1 MKKLISGNSLAKRT
15 LLLAGVLAVA
25 CTTVWAQNDAAPPA
39 GQMRPRG
46 GNPER
51 ELQMLTHRLD
61 LTADQQAQVKTL
73 LTERTQ
79 KMEALRGGAPS
90 ADAASAPPPPRRG
103 QMEAIRN
110 DTDTKIT
117 ALLNDDQKAKFAA
130 LQQER
135 KERMEHRQGPGSGG
149 DNAPPPPPPPSGL

>member
-1 MKKLISGNSLAKRT
+1 MKKLISGHSPAKRM
-15 LLLAGVLAVA
+15 LLLAGILALT
-25 CTTVWAQNDAAPPA
+25 CTAVWAQNDAAPAGPPA
-39 GQMRPRG
+39 GQMRQR

-51 ELQMLTHRLD
+51 ELQQLTHRLD

-73 LTERTQ
+73 LAERTQ
-79 KMEALRGGAPS
+79 KMEALRGAAPS
-90 ADAASAPPPPRRG
+90 ADTSSAPSRRE

-117 ALLNDDQKAKFAA
+117 ALLNDDQKTKFAA

-135 KERMEHRQGPGSGG
+135 KERMERRQGPGAGG
-149 DNAPPPPPPPSGL
+149 DNPPPPPQSI